1 MFLSANNFF
10 WRVRLR
16 GRTLE
21 RLQTWRSPVS
31 PRRHCSACS
40 TSGTTAAG
48 DGALFVVRPSAHY
61 DWAFAGNRASPR
73 FVLRRFGIEID
84 HMTRDSPPGTTPLA
98 EVPNPSAAAARRR

>member
-10 WRVRLR
+10 WRVRPPRPNARAAADVALARQPEASLLGVQYFGNDRGGRRGALR
-16 GRTLE
+16 RPAERTL
-21 RLQTWRSPVS
+21 RLGLGR
-31 PRRHCSACS
+31 
-40 TSGTTAAG
+40 
-48 DGALFVVRPSAHY
+48 
-61 DWAFAGNRASPR
+61 NRASPR